1 MNVLRWTL
9 ASVLLLMTAL
19 LGAAQTDAAKLIV
32 GKWERTR
39 GDTAPPGLVAEF
51 TRDGKITIDLKVEGK
66 DVHAEG
72 TYKIKGET
80 VTLTFMVPGKDE
92 TKSETKWIKK
102 LTETELI
109 LSDEAGKVKNEFKR
123 VK

>member
-1 MNVLRWTL
+1 M
-9 ASVLLLMTAL
+9 LLLMTAL
-19 LGAAQTDAAKLIV
+19 LGAAQTDASKLIV

-51 TRDGKITIDLKVEGK
+51 TRDGKITIDLKVKGK
-66 DVHAEG
+66 DIHAEG

-80 VTLTFMVPGKDE
+80 VTITFMVPGKDE

>member
-1 MNVLRWTL
+1 MKVLEWTL

-19 LGAAQTDAAKLIV
+19 LGAAQTDASKLIV

-66 DVHAEG
+66 DMHAKG

-102 LTETELI
+102 LTETEPN
-109 LSDEAGKVKNEFKR
+109 LSDEA
-123 VK
+123 